1 MDENENIV
9 SRKYFNAKQIEAMK
23 VSALNEYIVASR
35 GFGKSE
41 GIDAP
46 RLVRNVFAMPRSA
59 GAMLSPTYGKLLQN
73 TLPAVANA
81 LDRLGYK
88 RNVHYFVGRKAPAKM
103 NFKTP
108 VIEPFDYDHVMSWY
122 NGSILHLVSFDRPM
136 SVNSMSLDY
145 VFGFEAKYLDYD
157 KIKSEVLPANRGNIS
172 LFKHCPWHH
181 GQVYSTD
188 MPTTK
193 RGSWIL
199 EKKKEM
205 NPELIK
211 HILRLY
217 EYYAKYKAAADKNNP
232 MEYNSIMAGKTLKDL
247 NALRS
252 KATFYA
258 EYNAFDNIEILGDKF
273 IRDMKRD
280 LPPLLFRTSILNE
293 RISKIPNGFYSWL
306 DDRHFYPNIY
316 LSNVELAHFDFK
328 SAGASCARD
337 ADLIDSMPLEIA
349 CDYNAAICNLIVSQL
364 HGNKHRTVNQF
375 FVKTPRK
382 LRDVVTDFCK
392 YYNTRVNRDI
402 IYYYDSTAIPMS
414 ASSNETFA
422 DEVISVL
429 ESFNFRVTPSYI
441 GQPARHA
448 LKHLQMDDAGK
459 GDTRYLTPEFNE
471 EKCETLRLAMQQT
484 GIRKGPNGFEKD
496 KTSEKRQDSP
506 EDPDELKPHVTD
518 AWDTLFQGMNFFR
531 PNLISVVGGSV
542 FR

>member
-81 LDRLGYK
+81 LDRFGYK

-108 VIEPFDYDHVMSWY
+108 VIEPFNYDHVMSWY

-199 EKKKEM
+199 EKKNEM

-364 HGNKHRTVNQF
+364 HGNKQRTVNQF